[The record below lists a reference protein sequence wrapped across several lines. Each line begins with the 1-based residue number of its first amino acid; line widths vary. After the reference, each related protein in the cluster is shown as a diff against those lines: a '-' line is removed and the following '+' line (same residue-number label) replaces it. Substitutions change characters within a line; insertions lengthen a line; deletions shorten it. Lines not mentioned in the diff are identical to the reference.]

1 MRRIR
6 MKNNKKSINAGSTVT
21 VDLNEVA
28 KSLVIERSRAVL
40 IDKIEQII
48 YKYVSSNEKEIRD
61 MLAPIIQESIKQVLE
76 DAKFRETINKAVK
89 ARVREMTSSYSYSM
103 QEIVASALKDRM
115 DLSEVNIKFGEPK

>member
-1 MRRIR
+1 

-21 VDLNEVA
+21 VDINEVA
-28 KSLVIERSRAVL
+28 KSLVIERARAVL

-61 MLAPIIQESIKQVLE
+61 MLNPLIQESIKQFLD
-76 DAKFRETINKAVK
+76 DAKFRQTINKAVK
-89 ARVREMTSSYSYSM
+89 ARIRAMTSSYSNSM
-103 QEIVASALKDRM
+103 EDIVARALKDRM

>member
-1 MRRIR
+1 
-6 MKNNKKSINAGSTVT
+6 MKNNKKSIDAKSTVT
-21 VDLNEVA
+21 VDINEVA

-61 MLAPIIQESIKQVLE
+61 MLNPLIQESIKQFLE
-76 DAKFRETINKAVK
+76 DAKFRQTINKAVK
-89 ARVREMTSSYSYSM
+89 ARIRAMTSSYSNSM
-103 QEIVASALKDRM
+103 EDIVARALKDRM

>member
-1 MRRIR
+1 
-6 MKNNKKSINAGSTVT
+6 MKNNKKSIDARSTIT

-61 MLAPIIQESIKQVLE
+61 MLNPLIQESIKQFLE
-76 DAKFRETINKAVK
+76 DAKFRQTINKAVK
-89 ARVREMTSSYSYSM
+89 ARIRAMASSYSNSM
-103 QEIVASALKDRM
+103 EDIVARALKDRM

>member
-1 MRRIR
+1 MRIR

>member
-1 MRRIR
+1 

>member
-1 MRRIR
+1 
-6 MKNNKKSINAGSTVT
+6 MKNNKKSINAGSTIT
-21 VDLNEVA
+21 VDINEVA
-28 KSLVIERSRAVL
+28 KSLVIERARAIL

-61 MLAPIIQESIKQVLE
+61 MLNPLIQESIKQVLE

-89 ARVREMTSSYSYSM
+89 ARVREMTSSYSNSM
-103 QEIVASALKDRM
+103 EDIVARALKDRM

>member
-1 MRRIR
+1 
-6 MKNNKKSINAGSTVT
+6 MKNNKKSIDARSIVT

-28 KSLVIERSRAVL
+28 KSLVIERSRAIL

-61 MLAPIIQESIKQVLE
+61 MLNPLIQESIKQVLE

-89 ARVREMTSSYSYSM
+89 ARVREMTSSYSNSM
-103 QEIVASALKDRM
+103 QDIVARALKDRM